1 MVLRSSVAAICLV
14 GLSALFLLAASRRP
28 DGILSSQMSSV
39 ASGHRFAS
47 RMGSSFNRMGGVSM
61 MQHHVPTTRCNK
73 QPHLI
78 NSMHHHQPQTSM
90 TGGLPELK
98 IGRATIVQAESGN
111 VFMDALQSLQA
122 SFGGGA
128 SPSRDGK
135 RTAVI
140 TGASSGLGLA
150 ATKSLI
156 ESGDWHVIMG
166 VRNPDK
172 AEAVAEEYGFPK
184 NSYSIEPVELES
196 FESVRKFASRLRSGR
211 QVDSLVCNAA
221 LYLPASPEASY
232 TVEGYET
239 SAQVNHLSHFLLVNL
254 MLPVVQKSKDPR
266 IVIVGS
272 ITGNT
277 NTVGGGAVWPWADL
291 GKLNGLAEGGKGVP
305 MMDGG
310 NFNGAKAYKDSK
322 LANMM
327 TMLEAHRRF
336 HDSTGITFS
345 SLYPGCI
352 AESALFRDK
361 KPWFRKLF
369 PLFMKYVT
377 GGYVSEPE
385 AGDRLAQVVSDPRC
399 QKSGVY
405 WSWNGGAKTVAYLK
419 VSSDPAQRGLAG
431 AGGSGGEIFENEP
444 SDEVRNPEK
453 GKRLWELSSKMVG
466 LPYDKSYTDV
476 LPETAAE
483 IAAKNGPKSLPG
495 IPLPN
500 WVPDSRGKL
509 DKRAAEGT
517 SSKLLGGRQ

>member
-1 MVLRSSVAAICLV
+1 
-14 GLSALFLLAASRRP
+14 
-28 DGILSSQMSSV
+28 
-39 ASGHRFAS
+39 
-47 RMGSSFNRMGGVSM
+47 
-61 MQHHVPTTRCNK
+61 
-73 QPHLI
+73 
-78 NSMHHHQPQTSM
+78 
-90 TGGLPELK
+90 
-98 IGRATIVQAESGN
+98 
-111 VFMDALQSLQA
+111 
-122 SFGGGA
+122 
-128 SPSRDGK
+128 
-135 RTAVI
+135 
-140 TGASSGLGLA
+140 
-150 ATKSLI
+150 
-156 ESGDWHVIMG
+156 
-166 VRNPDK
+166 
-172 AEAVAEEYGFPK
+172 
-184 NSYSIEPVELES
+184 
-196 FESVRKFASRLRSGR
+196 
-211 QVDSLVCNAA
+211 
-221 LYLPASPEASY
+221 
-232 TVEGYET
+232 
-239 SAQVNHLSHFLLVNL
+239 
-254 MLPVVQKSKDPR
+254 
-266 IVIVGS
+266 
-272 ITGNT
+272 
-277 NTVGGGAVWPWADL
+277 
-291 GKLNGLAEGGKGVP
+291 

-444 SDEVRNPEK
+444 SGEVRNPEK
-453 GKRLWELSSKMVG
+453 AKRLWELSSKMVG

-509 DKRAAEGT
+509 DKRANEGT
-517 SSKLLGGRQ
+517 SSELLGGRQ